1 MRGRTPAAFALLAA
15 AAVAFI
21 ALPLLGLIA
30 RAPWS
35 QATAVI
41 SSPEALSA
49 LRLSLVVST
58 TAALITVTLGV
69 PLAWVLTRARF
80 PGRSLVRALAVLP
93 LVLPP
98 VVAGVALLAA
108 FGRRGMFGP
117 LLRAAGVQLPFST
130 AGAIVATAFVSLPLV
145 VLAVESGLRSLDP
158 RFEQAA
164 AAMGASRWYAARRI
178 TLPLIAPQVL
188 AGAVLAWARALGE
201 FGATLMF
208 AGNLQGKTQTLPL
221 AVFQEG
227 QQDPGA
233 ALVLALVLVV
243 VSVAVLFALRSR
255 VLPSR

>member
-1 MRGRTPAAFALLAA
+1 MGGRTPVAFTLLAT

-21 ALPLLGLIA
+21 VLPLLGLIA

-35 QATAVI
+35 QAAAVT

-58 TAALITVTLGV
+58 AAALVTVMLGV
-69 PLAWVLTRARF
+69 PLAWVVTRARF
-80 PGRSLVRALAVLP
+80 PGRSMVRTLAVLP

-108 FGRRGMFGP
+108 FGRRGMLGP

-130 AGAIVATAFVSLPLV
+130 AGAVVATAFVSLPLV

-164 AAMGASRWYAARRI
+164 AAMGASRWLAARRV
-178 TLPLIAPQVL
+178 TLPMIAPQIL

-208 AGNLQGKTQTLPL
+208 AGNLEGKTQTLPL
-221 AVFQEG
+221 AVFQES

-233 ALVLALVLVV
+233 ALVLALLLVV
-243 VSVAVLFALRSR
+243 ASVAVLFALRSH
-255 VLPSR
+255 VFPSR

>member
-15 AAVAFI
+15 TAVAFI

-35 QATAVI
+35 QAAAVI

-49 LRLSLVVST
+49 LRLSLEVST
-58 TAALITVTLGV
+58 AAALITVILGV

-80 PGRSLVRALAVLP
+80 PGRSLVRALSVLP

-164 AAMGASRWYAARRI
+164 GAMGASRWHAARRI
-178 TLPLIAPQVL
+178 TLPLVAPQIL

-208 AGNLQGKTQTLPL
+208 AGNLEGKTQTLPL
-221 AVFQEG
+221 AVFQES